1 VPVAGVSVFSWH
13 DSRRRQLALVL
24 LVTAIPV
31 MPMLL
36 FGYHRGH
43 DLEIHLESWMEAA
56 AQFHQGIWFPRWASG
71 ANYGF
76 GEPRF
81 IFYPPGSW
89 ALGGILGT
97 VLPWTVVP
105 AIFVWLSMV
114 LAAVGMRK
122 LATDWLP
129 PDGALIAA
137 LLYAI
142 NPYLIVTAYSR
153 CAYGELLASAVFP
166 FLLWGAFRIQ
176 SDPAKGFATV
186 AISLAA
192 IWISNL
198 PAGVIATYAL
208 ALVLLIGSVL
218 LRSIRSLLYG
228 AVSALTGLG
237 LAAFALLPAAWE
249 QKWVDIDA
257 VVGPKQLPQANFLFS
272 PFGVANMYKFNH
284 HLSPL
289 AVLLILGAIAS
300 AIAGRRMRCGTPA
313 VWWSLTVLCLVSGFL
328 MLPVSAMIWRA
339 LPELRFVQFPW
350 RWLFPMCAAAA
361 LLASFA
367 LVQSN
372 RKRTLLPV
380 LGFVLVAVNA
390 SIICAEQVFPH
401 FVTQVAEE
409 FHAHGYS
416 GLMEYTPVAGKNRHL
431 PADAPLI
438 AAVEPSNPRQPAST
452 PAGVYVEVWSPE
464 RKVIRADLPHSM
476 TVNLKLL
483 AYPAWRASV
492 NGEPAA
498 LLDNSE
504 TGQIMVVLPA
514 GASRTEIKFAQTW
527 DRAVGAEISIGSGAV
542 LIAFW
547 QLIVAVSRRA
557 TEPRDA
563 EAITVKAA

>member
-1 VPVAGVSVFSWH
+1 MFSWR
-13 DSRRRQLALVL
+13 DSGRRQFALVL

-56 AQFHQGIWFPRWASG
+56 TQFHQGIWFPRWASG

-89 ALGGILGT
+89 ALGGTLGA

-105 AIFVWLSMV
+105 AIFVWLSMILASV
-114 LAAVGMRK
+114 GMQKLAAE
-122 LATDWLP
+122 WLP
-129 PDGALIAA
+129 PGGVLIAA
-137 LLYAI
+137 LLYAL

-176 SDPAKGFATV
+176 RDPAKGFATV
-186 AISLAA
+186 AISFAA
-192 IWISNL
+192 IWLSNL

-208 ALVLLIGSVL
+208 ALVLLIASVV
-218 LRSIRSLLYG
+218 LRSIQPLLYG
-228 AVSALTGLG
+228 SVAALTGLG

-249 QKWVDIDA
+249 QKWVYIDA
-257 VVGPKQLPQANFLFS
+257 VVRPNQLPEANFLFS

-284 HLSPL
+284 QLSPL
-289 AVLLILGAIAS
+289 AVLLILGAIGS
-300 AIAGRRMRCGTPA
+300 AIAGRRMRYGTPA
-313 VWWSLTVLCLVSGFL
+313 MWWSLTGLCLLSSFL
-328 MLPVSAMIWRA
+328 MFPISVAIWGM

-372 RKRTLLPV
+372 RKRILLPV
-380 LGFVLVAVNA
+380 VGFGLVAVNA
-390 SIICAEQVFPH
+390 SIIYAKQVFPR
-401 FVTQVAEE
+401 FTTQVADK
-409 FHAHGYS
+409 FHAHGYA
-416 GLMEYTPVAGKNRHL
+416 GLMEYTPIAGKSRYL

-438 AAVEPSNPRQPAST
+438 AAVEPSNPQQPAST
-452 PAGVYVEVWSPE
+452 PSGVYVEVWSPE
-464 RKVIRADLPHSM
+464 RKVIRADLLHSM

-483 AYPAWRASV
+483 AYPAWQASV

-498 LLDNSE
+498 LQDNSE
-504 TGQIMVVLPA
+504 TGQIMMVLPA
-514 GASRTEIKFAQTW
+514 GESRTEIKFAQTW
-527 DRAVGAEISIGSGAV
+527 DRVVGTEISIGSGVV
-542 LIAFW
+542 LIALW
-547 QLIVAVSRRA
+547 ELIVVVSRRRT
-557 TEPRDA
+557 TEPREVGA
-563 EAITVKAA
+563 VPAKAA